1 MKINFKK
8 ILFFITLGGLSLC
21 LQGCDD
27 DYNLYLDDS
36 INKNASQYEC
46 SK

>member
-1 MKINFKK
+1 MKSNLKK
-8 ILFFITLGGLSLC
+8 ILFFINLSGLSLC

-27 DYNLYLDDS
+27 YNLYLDDN
-36 INKNASQYEC
+36 IDKTASQYEC